1 MPPLKADQAG
11 ANSLV
16 KPLFFNGL
24 REQVAGQRRRVPWRR
39 LVSAPVLA
47 SAFVCLAA
55 VYCFGI
61 GRDRY
66 QAVAEFVIRQP
77 LPPSTMGSSLLS
89 PTLGS
94 PTVLGSL
101 EDGRYLQVFLGSP
114 EVMQRLYPNPSRF
127 QQLYAPSWPDRW
139 TGLQPSTKRDGQL
152 VFFQRQQSVVPQEL
166 SGAVILKTN
175 GFDPQQALQLN
186 RALVAQAQRFVNEV
200 NQGISADQRNFAEQ
214 EVVKARVRL
223 NSANN
228 KLNAFQDL
236 HGQLNPVVEKDAT
249 TSYLAALESRLVDL
263 KVQEASLRRQF
274 RDSQAPEVS
283 YVADQVQELKR
294 EIGEERS
301 KVVSPQGRNL
311 NRLSI
316 QAQNLQNEVAFAT
329 EALKAA
335 MLAADNSRLESQRQ
349 LKFLV
354 MLREPQLPAEPEPY
368 WRWKAFLASL
378 GGLLVVW
385 GVGGFLVGVVKRT

>member
-354 MLREPQLPAEPEPY
+354 MLREPQLPAEPEPI

>member
-283 YVADQVQELKR
+283 YVADPVQELKR

-354 MLREPQLPAEPEPY
+354 MLREPQLPAEPEPN

>member
-354 MLREPQLPAEPEPY
+354 MLREPQLPAEPEPN